1 MTAARVSTTYA
12 LALDRSTTALL
23 ASAPLGTIEDVPA
36 IQFVRLDERGSRLI
50 YVVPWAKD
58 NEYVHKAL
66 QRNLRTWINAL
77 KRVEPLTITAE
88 A

>member
-1 MTAARVSTTYA
+1 MSHERISTTYA
-12 LALDRSTTALL
+12 LPLDASTVDLL
-23 ASAPLGTIEDVPA
+23 TGAPLGTIEDVPA
-36 IQFVRLDERGSRLI
+36 IQLVRLDHRGHRLL

-66 QRNLRTWINAL
+66 KRNLRTWIKVQ
-77 KRVEPLTITAE
+77 KRLAGE